1 MRVGL
6 YLLSFGGASDQ
17 GANADKPMVA
27 SGSFISDLRP
37 YRRANARLSGF
48 AHGARLIQATEVS
61 VKIFRNV
68 RNVVGIAGMLLGGYI
83 FVRSIP
89 DVARYIRI
97 STM

>member
-1 MRVGL
+1 MIRERMR
-6 YLLSFGGASDQ
+6 
-17 GANADKPMVA
+17 
-27 SGSFISDLRP
+27 ISRWSHRVVPSAIYGP

-48 AHGARLIQATEVS
+48 AHDARLIQATEVS

-89 DVARYIRI
+89 DVVRYIRI